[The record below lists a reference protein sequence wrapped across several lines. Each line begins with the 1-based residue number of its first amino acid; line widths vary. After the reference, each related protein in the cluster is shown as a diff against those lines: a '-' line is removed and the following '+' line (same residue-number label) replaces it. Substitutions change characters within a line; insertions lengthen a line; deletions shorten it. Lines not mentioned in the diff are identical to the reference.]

1 MFPICIKLG
10 KLKRS
15 DLQNDICPHYC
26 RKEKKDIKKN
36 SKMGKEPWYPLFD
49 TEKRQMIQLMDA
61 MPPGVQMYD
70 PSMMSMDGMMEQMQA
85 MYGDEM
91 PEFDDEG
98 NVIEKKK
105 KKKKKKKDKKSAKS
119 NAKNDGEPGMM
130 DKIKGGINS
139 GIDTVKGWMSPFWGD
154 NGGGNNQEL

>member
-1 MFPICIKLG
+1 MFPG

-15 DLQNDICPHYC
+15 TLTNDICPSYC
-26 RKEKKDIKKN
+26 RKEKKDVKKK

-49 TEKRQMIQLMDA
+49 IEKRQMVQLMDS

-70 PSMMSMDGMMEQMQA
+70 PSMASMDDMMEQMQY
-85 MYGDEM
+85 MYGDDM

-105 KKKKKKKDKKSAKS
+105 KKKKKGKKGKKDKNKSKDS
-119 NAKNDGEPGMM
+119 EDGGIM
-130 DKIKGGINS
+130 DTIKGTINN
-139 GIDTVKGWMSPFWGD
+139 GIDTVKSWLEPLWGD
-154 NGGGNNQEL
+154 DGSAGYHGEM